1 MRNLPPADFAI
12 NLSVWVVLALAL
24 GAWQARSLATRRR
37 AGAVDIVRL
46 ARRLWVTRWALLGYW
61 GWVGW
66 HLFVRTTP

>member
-1 MRNLPPADFAI
+1 MRDLPPADAAL
-12 NLSVWVVLALAL
+12 NLAVWVALA
-24 GAWQARSLATRRR
+24 AAMVVWQARSLVTHRT

-46 ARRLWVTRWALLGYW
+46 ARRSWTTRCVLLAYW